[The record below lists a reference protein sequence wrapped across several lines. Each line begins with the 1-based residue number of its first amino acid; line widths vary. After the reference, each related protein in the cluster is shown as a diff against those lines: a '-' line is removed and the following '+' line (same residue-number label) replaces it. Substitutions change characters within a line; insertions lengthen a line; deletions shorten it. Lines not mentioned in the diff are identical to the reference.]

1 MMKENFDL
9 NEKAIKFATINPK
22 TIKPS
27 VLASDALKFMEDNK
41 IQLLPVI
48 DDNKKVIG
56 VIHIHDLVEAG
67 IK

>member
-1 MMKENFDL
+1 
-9 NEKAIKFATINPK
+9 
-22 TIKPS
+22 
-27 VLASDALKFMEDNK
+27 MEDNK